1 MSLKDKFYTDFQDAK
16 KTHNKV
22 RKGMIRRERSF
33 DGQIINDLH
42 VGCYAGRA
50 GRRMQN
56 ALSDFE
62 NAVWITDL
70 LSCTNETEASELFP

>member
-42 VGCYAGRA
+42 VGCYAGGILETLA
-50 GRRMQN
+50 GQAGGCKMPS
-56 ALSDFE
+56 L
-62 NAVWITDL
+62 IL
-70 LSCTNETEASELFP
+70 KMLYG